1 MAEMLSQMNI
11 WHVISSFFASQRH
24 KNAPAGQAAGQQLAR
39 RRLSHLPEHLLR
51 DIGL

>member
-1 MAEMLSQMNI
+1 MAEMLSQMNL
-11 WHVISSFFASQRH
+11 WHAINGIFASPRRRGSR
-24 KNAPAGQAAGQQLAR
+24 ASQAASQQLAR